1 MKNINKITNV
11 VRVNDPNFNAF
22 NNQIQKAYQSKPVA
36 FPRQLPNMRL
46 SWNTYASRNI
56 NFNRTS
62 NLQFKNDSNNQIES
76 DQIIHEQKYTAKKS
90 GNLDQ
95 ILEENRENITCNYF
109 ALIFILNKGFLNSF
123 WYS

>member
-1 MKNINKITNV
+1 MRKQNKLANA

-22 NNQIQKAYQSKPVA
+22 NNQLQKAYQPKPIS

-46 SWNTYASRNI
+46 SWNTYASRNV

-62 NLQFKNDSNNQIES
+62 NLQSKNNEENQLEV
-76 DQIIHEQKYTAKKS
+76 DQIIHEKYNSKKG

-95 ILEENRENITCNYF
+95 ILEENRENVTSKKFILD
-109 ALIFILNKGFLNSF
+109 LIF
-123 WYS
+123 